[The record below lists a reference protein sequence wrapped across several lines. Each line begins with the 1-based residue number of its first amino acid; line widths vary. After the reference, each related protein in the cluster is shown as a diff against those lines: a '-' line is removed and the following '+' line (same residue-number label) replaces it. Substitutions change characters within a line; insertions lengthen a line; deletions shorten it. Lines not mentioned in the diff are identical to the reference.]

1 VKAAADAERLAVS
14 RCNSLEDDL
23 RHVKKDLAGAD
34 AAIERLEKALEEVS
48 AKRNAAEDA
57 AADARKEIAERDQ
70 MLAYVSSEVESVKSM
85 FAQREDGLRRERDD
99 ALAQLAE
106 RDEHDDELKAEARS
120 AREDA
125 AAARADAA
133 EMAAAAE
140 ARVAS
145 IDARERAASDK
156 VRRVESEMRALLQEV
171 AQHKRQSQA
180 KVQELMALI

>member
-1 VKAAADAERLAVS
+1 MGLDICACTEAAALTIDVS
-14 RCNSLEDDL
+14 C
-23 RHVKKDLAGAD
+23 AD
-34 AAIERLEKALEEVS
+34 IGC
-48 AKRNAAEDA
+48 
-57 AADARKEIAERDQ
+57 
-70 MLAYVSSEVESVKSM
+70 SSM
-85 FAQREDGLRRERDD
+85 T
-99 ALAQLAE
+99 LAQLAE